1 MARADV
7 VYLYVWSGDAQ
18 RARALAASH
27 YPGVEMLEFP
37 HRRLRDSTPAGR
49 VRLLRGLRGR
59 AIVFYFQ
66 SLADLRYR
74 QMLACMHFLHHCDE
88 TVLCDG
94 GGQWQ
99 PSGSAALLRAMPSLL
114 WSMLCDLK
122 TLIFC
127 SLYLRLG
134 FRHAVPVPFS
144 TASRQPQVAYL
155 IPSPVNMGASGG
167 AISHIR
173 GFLRGVQKSGKSC
186 RVFTSTPLAQE
197 SFANEVIAAANRR
210 YFFWQA
216 VSLAHNFTFAAGVQ
230 RRLGACVPAIFYQRH
245 TRFCIAGA
253 LLSKRM
259 GVPLIV
265 EYNAPETWVAE
276 HWDPTPFRSLI
287 ALCEEVTL
295 RSAARIV
302 VVSEALRAG
311 LLRRGFG
318 AERIVV
324 NPNGVDG
331 DYFSPGRGR
340 ATGRAAL
347 HVQPEEILIGF
358 VGSFSLWHGIEIL
371 QQAIAELLSDR
382 QAYRLRFVLIGE
394 GLLQGEMRSALAAY
408 ERTGEVIFT
417 NSLPPAKVAEYLDAA
432 DILVSPHIP
441 MPDGSRFFGSPTKL
455 FEYMAMGKAIVASRL
470 EQLAEVLTH
479 GETAWL
485 VSPGSVQ
492 ELSAAIRQLAGDPA
506 LRAALGSAAR
516 RSALQNHS
524 WDRNV
529 AVALRDEPRS
539 AQDSVD
545 GMASRLLSANVPNAQ
560 KLSRAAGNTG

>member
-1 MARADV
+1 MASADV

-27 YPGVEMLEFP
+27 YPGVAMLEFP

-74 QMLACMHFLHHCDE
+74 QMLECMHFLHHCDE

-99 PSGSAALLRAMPSLL
+99 PSGSAALLRALPGVL
-114 WSMLCDLK
+114 WSMLRDLK
-122 TLIFC
+122 TLIFW
-127 SLYLRLG
+127 SVYLRLG
-134 FRHAVPVPFS
+134 FRHAVPAAFS
-144 TASRQPQVAYL
+144 AATSQPQVAYL
-155 IPSPVNMGASGG
+155 IPSPVNVGASGG
-167 AISHIR
+167 ASSHIR
-173 GFLRGVQKSGKSC
+173 GFLRGLQKSGRSC
-186 RVFTSTPLAQE
+186 RVFTTTPLSQE
-197 SFANEVIAAANRR
+197 VFANEVIAAADRR
-210 YFFWQA
+210 YFLWQA
-216 VSLAHNFTFAAGVQ
+216 VSLAHNFTFTGGVQ
-230 RRLGACVPAIFYQRH
+230 RRLAGCVPAIFYQRH

-253 LLSKRM
+253 LLSQRM
-259 GVPLIV
+259 RVPLIL
-265 EYNAPETWVAE
+265 EYNAPEQWVAD

-302 VVSEALRAG
+302 VVSEALKDG
-311 LLRRGFG
+311 LLQRGVAG
-318 AERIVV
+318 ERIVV
-324 NPNGVDG
+324 NPNGVDS
-331 DYFSPGRGR
+331 DIFSPGGGR

-371 QQAIAELLSDR
+371 QQAIAQLLNDR
-382 QAYRLRFVLIGE
+382 RACRLRFVLIGE

-408 ERTGEVIFT
+408 ERTGEVVFT
-417 NSLPPAKVAEYLDAA
+417 NSLPPAKVVEYLDAA

-492 ELSAAIRQLAGDPA
+492 ELSAAIRQLALDPA

-516 RSALQNHS
+516 LAALHNHS

-529 AVALRDEPRS
+529 AVALQDEPRA
-539 AQDSVD
+539 AQNKFD
-545 GMASRLLSANVPNAQ
+545 GITSRPLSGNAANPQ
-560 KLSRAAGNTG
+560 KLSRAVRNTG